1 MAVRLYNSRTRTLET
16 LTPLE
21 QGRVTIYVCGMTP
34 SFHPHLGH
42 ARTFLTFDVLRRH
55 LTARG
60 YQVDYVQNVTDIDDR
75 IIERAATEGV
85 PWDDIVKRYLAEYE
99 ACAQRLGLLPPDREP
114 HATQEMTGIIDLIS
128 GLIQKGAAYESD
140 DGVYFAVEEGAFP
153 HYGELSHQS
162 IDELRA
168 GVRVAVREDKRGR
181 LDFALWKKAKPGE
194 PTWPSPW
201 GPGRPGW
208 HIECSAMARKYLGD
222 QIDIHG
228 GAADLIFPHHEN
240 EVAQTE
246 TFTGKHPMAN
256 FWVHA
261 GLLNVDGQKMS
272 KSLGNFTP
280 LTQVLDRYPAAVVR
294 YLFLQ
299 TGYRKPSNF
308 TGESIDAARK
318 GLRGLYADLDS
329 LRASAKIDGAKNADG
344 APAAPTQ
351 AAAPEE
357 FNAFLDDDLNTAGA
371 VGWLQTFVKN
381 ALKERTASPA
391 SVVAIVEQCLERFG
405 LPSDA
410 ESAGVAA
417 TSSQVK
423 LNKAARMELS
433 IIAGERESSDLEL
446 VEKVVA
452 VRENARKSKDWAKSD
467 RLRDALARAGI
478 AIKDTPSGA
487 QWSFDG
493 RS

>member
-1 MAVRLYNSRTRTLET
+1 MAVRLYNSRTRSLQEFQ
-16 LTPLE
+16 PLE
-21 QGRVTIYVCGMTP
+21 PGRLTMYVCGMTP

-60 YQVDYVQNVTDIDDR
+60 YRVTYVQNVTDIDDR

-85 PWDDIVKRYLAEYE
+85 PWEDVASRYLAEYE
-99 ACAQRLGLLPPDREP
+99 ACATRLGLMPPDHEP
-114 HATQEMTGIIDLIS
+114 RATQEIASIIELIS
-128 GLIQKGAAYESD
+128 GLVAKGAAYESG
-140 DGVYFAVEEGAFP
+140 DGVYFAVDEGVFP

-162 IDELRA
+162 IEELRA

-194 PTWPSPW
+194 PSWPSPW

-246 TFTGKHPMAN
+246 TFTGKHPLAD

-280 LTQVLDRYPAAVVR
+280 LTQVLDRYPAAVIR

-308 TGESIDAARK
+308 TAESIEAAGK
-318 GLRGLYADLDS
+318 GLRGLYADLDK
-329 LRASAKIDGAKNADG
+329 LR
-344 APAAPTQ
+344 
-351 AAAPEE
+351 AAAPKEPLE
-357 FNAFLDDDLNTAGA
+357 RSSLLDREDDAALADFNAFLDDDLNTAGA
-371 VGWLQTFVKN
+371 VGWLQTYVKS
-381 ALKERTASPA
+381 AIKDRTRATRA
-391 SVVAIVEQCLERFG
+391 VAVVEQALERLG
-405 LPSDA
+405 LPTDA
-410 ESAGVAA
+410 QSAGVAA

-423 LNKAARMELS
+423 LSKAARMEFS
-433 IIAGERESSDLEL
+433 IIAGERDAPDVDL

-452 VRENARKSKDWAKSD
+452 IREQARKSKDWAKSD

-478 AIKDTPSGA
+478 AVKDTASGS
-487 QWSFDG
+487 QWSVDG
-493 RS
+493 SS

>member
-1 MAVRLYNSRTRTLET
+1 M
-16 LTPLE
+16 
-21 QGRVTIYVCGMTP
+21 
-34 SFHPHLGH
+34 
-42 ARTFLTFDVLRRH
+42 D
-55 LTARG
+55 
-60 YQVDYVQNVTDIDDR
+60 
-75 IIERAATEGV
+75 EGV
-85 PWDDIVKRYLAEYE
+85 
-99 ACAQRLGLLPPDREP
+99 
-114 HATQEMTGIIDLIS
+114 
-128 GLIQKGAAYESD
+128 
-140 DGVYFAVEEGAFP
+140 FP

-162 IDELRA
+162 IEELRA

-194 PTWPSPW
+194 PSWPSPW

-280 LTQVLDRYPAAVVR
+280 LTQMLDRYPAAVIR

-308 TGESIDAARK
+308 TADSIEAAGK
-318 GLRGLYADLDS
+318 GLRGLYADLDK
-329 LRASAKIDGAKNADG
+329 LRARARLNPMERSDSSDRQRESAI
-344 APAAPTQ
+344 
-351 AAAPEE
+351 EE

-371 VGWLQTFVKN
+371 IGWLQTYVKPSI
-381 ALKERTASPA
+381 KDRTGAD
-391 SVVAIVEQCLERFG
+391 VVAVVEQALERLG
-405 LPSDA
+405 LPVDA
-410 ESAGVAA
+410 ENAGVAA
-417 TSSQVK
+417 TSSQLK
-423 LNKAARMELS
+423 LSKAARMEFS
-433 IIAGERESSDLEL
+433 IITGDRDAPDDDL
-446 VEKVVA
+446 VSKVVA
-452 VRENARKSKDWAKSD
+452 IREKARKSKDWAQSD

-478 AIKDTPSGA
+478 AVKDTATGS
-487 QWSFDG
+487 QWSVDG
-493 RS
+493 GR